1 MEIKNVP
8 DDDCATMAS
17 VDSTVNET
25 YNVNETG
32 KRFSHWLYL
41 AEWVALILLT
51 VQFAVRTLPDAW
63 KTLNTDFPNYF
74 VTASLVHERADT
86 SRVYEWV
93 WIERQKDHLQ
103 LDQRIIGMVPI
114 TPFSTLAVYPLT
126 SLPALTAKHWWSL
139 FNLGLLAATVVLI
152 RSMTGIAWGTGIAWR
167 RILLVVALNFAL
179 RLNFMYGQYYV
190 LLLFLLTL
198 ACYLYLRERRF
209 LSGVAIGIAAGLK
222 IFPVIF
228 LLYFLR
234 KRDWRAFAG
243 GAVAGLAAALV
254 SIATFGWELHRVY
267 LSQVLPASLRGEGL
281 DPFNLSAA
289 SLSSLLHRLFIYEP
303 QLNPHPAINVAWLF
317 AIFHPVLQMLVMAP
331 ALLLAERG
339 STDARRVRLEW
350 AAIVAASLAISTSP
364 GTYLFTL
371 LILPVCLMLEALP
384 QGRQYALKAVLAG
397 AYAVA
402 TFMSGAG
409 QGYEGWLALLA
420 VPRLHALLVLCVLA
434 YVLLVRQR
442 SLTISSRD
450 RVVWATA
457 LGALMIFSVVGNLR
471 HQRGLYEDYQHRVVA
486 PEGSYMTVH
495 PAAQGD
501 GVAFVSMRGDGYHSG
516 MDAKGA
522 ASFSPSSADDEL
534 AVTASER
541 ERWVERVGRESSL
554 VSSDAARPVIQR
566 AESPVVSPDGRWL
579 AYLRVE
585 RGCGRVWV
593 RALDEVAEVPVT
605 PAEMNVMEMSFV
617 PGGGMVFAASSSG
630 RPGLFMAGRDG
641 QIRSLGLTDARYPAV
656 SPDGQWLAYSQL
668 ERGSWHLWL
677 RDLRT
682 GSQQRISHAECNNM
696 EPAWADD
703 SKTLYY
709 ASDCGRAQWFSVI
722 CKRRVVP

>member
-1 MEIKNVP
+1 MEIKNARE
-8 DDDCATMAS
+8 DGRALALS
-17 VDSTVNET
+17 FDSTFSR
-25 YNVNETG
+25 TG
-32 KRFSHWLYL
+32 TQFSRWFYL

-51 VQFAVRTLPDAW
+51 AQFAMRTLPDAW

-74 VTASLVHERADT
+74 TTATLVRARADT

-126 SLPALTAKHWWSL
+126 RLPALTAKHWWNI
-139 FNLGLLAATVVLI
+139 FNLGLLAVMVMLI
-152 RSMTGIAWGTGIAWR
+152 RGMTGIPWR
-167 RILLVVALNFAL
+167 RILLVVVLNFAL

-198 ACYLYLRERRF
+198 ACYLYLRQRRF
-209 LSGVAIGIAAGLK
+209 LSGVMIGIAAGLK

-234 KRDWRAFAG
+234 KRDWRALAG
-243 GAVAGLAAALV
+243 GVLSGAIAALV
-254 SIATFGWELHRVY
+254 SIVVFGWELHRVY
-267 LSQVLPASLRGEGL
+267 LTQVLPASLRGEGL

-303 QLNPHPAINVAWLF
+303 QLNPHPAIHVAWLF

-350 AAIVAASLAISTSP
+350 AALVAASLAISTSP

-371 LILPVCLMLEALP
+371 LILPVCLMLEVLP
-384 QGRQYALKAVLAG
+384 QGKHYVFKAVLVG

-420 VPRLHALLVLCVLA
+420 VPRLHALMVLCVLA

-442 SLTISSRD
+442 SLPLVSRD
-450 RVVWATA
+450 QMIWTGA
-457 LGALMIFSVVGNLR
+457 LGVLMIVSIVGNLR
-471 HQRGLYEDYQHRVVA
+471 HQRGLYEDYQYRVVA

-495 PAAQGD
+495 PAVQGD
-501 GVAFVSMRGDGYHSG
+501 GVSFISMRGDGYHSG
-516 MDAKGA
+516 LDAKGA
-522 ASFSPSSADDEL
+522 VSFSPSSADDTL

-541 ERWVERVGRESSL
+541 ERWVERVGRESSV
-554 VSSDAARPVIQR
+554 VSNDAAGPVIER
-566 AESPVVSPDGRWL
+566 AESPVVSADGRRL
-579 AYLRVE
+579 AFLRVE
-585 RGCGRVWV
+585 RGRGRVWV
-593 RALDEVAEVPVT
+593 RALEAAEMPVT
-605 PAEMNVMEMSFV
+605 PMEMNVMEMSFL
-617 PGGGMVFAASSSG
+617 PGGGMVFAASVDG
-630 RPGLFMAGRDG
+630 PPGLFMAGQDG
-641 QIRSLGLTDARYPAV
+641 RVQPLGLTDARYPAV
-656 SPDGQWLAYSQL
+656 SPDGQWLAYSRM

-677 RDLRT
+677 RNLAT
-682 GSQQRISHAECNNM
+682 GTQQLITHAACNAM
-696 EPAWADD
+696 EPAWGSD

-722 CKRRVVP
+722 CMRRVVP

>member
-1 MEIKNVP
+1 MEIKNVS
-8 DDDCATMAS
+8 DDDCASRAS
-17 VDSTVNET
+17 VDSAVNE
-25 YNVNETG
+25 NR
-32 KRFSHWLYL
+32 KRVSRWLYL
-41 AEWVALILLT
+41 AEWVALVLLT
-51 VQFAVRTLPDAW
+51 VQFAVHTLPDAW

-74 VTASLVHERADT
+74 VTASLVRAHADT

-126 SLPALTAKHWWSL
+126 SLPALTAKHCWNI
-139 FNLGLLAATVVLI
+139 FNLGLLAATVMLI
-152 RSMTGIAWGTGIAWR
+152 RSMTGIAWR

-198 ACYLYLRERRF
+198 ACYLYLRQRRF

-267 LSQVLPASLRGEGL
+267 LAQVLQASLRGEGL
-281 DPFNLSAA
+281 DPYNLSAA

-371 LILPVCLMLEALP
+371 LIFPVCLMLEALP
-384 QGRQYALKAVLAG
+384 QGKHYVFKAVLAV

-402 TFMSGAG
+402 TYMSGAG

-442 SLTISSRD
+442 SFKLVTWD
-450 RVVWATA
+450 RVAWAGA

-471 HQRGLYEDYQHRVVA
+471 HQRGLYEDYRYRVVA

-501 GVAFVSMRGDGYHSG
+501 GVAFISMRGDGYHSG

-522 ASFSPSSADDEL
+522 VSFSPSSADDEL

-541 ERWVERVGRESSL
+541 ERWVERVGRESS
-554 VSSDAARPVIQR
+554 VISSDAARPVIER
-566 AESPVVSPDGRWL
+566 AESPVASSDGRWL

-585 RGCGRVWV
+585 QGRGRVWV
-593 RALDEVAEVPVT
+593 RALDEAAGTDVPAT

-617 PGGGMVFAASSSG
+617 PGGELVFAASSG
-630 RPGLFMAGRDG
+630 GPPGLFMVGRDG
-641 QIRSLGLTDARYPAV
+641 QVRPLGLTDARYPAV
-656 SPDGQWLAYSQL
+656 SPDGQWLAYSKL

-677 RDLRT
+677 RNLAT

-696 EPAWADD
+696 EPAWAAD

>member
-8 DDDCATMAS
+8 DDEFALTAS
-17 VDSTVNET
+17 VDSTVNE
-25 YNVNETG
+25 NR
-32 KRFSHWLYL
+32 KRFSRWFYV

-51 VQFAVRTLPDAW
+51 MQFAVSTLPDAW

-126 SLPALTAKHWWSL
+126 SLPALTAKHWWNL
-139 FNLGLLAATVVLI
+139 FNLGLLAATVMLI
-152 RSMTGIAWGTGIAWR
+152 RTMTGIAWR
-167 RILLVVALNFAL
+167 RILLVVSLNFAL

-198 ACYLYLRERRF
+198 ACYLYLQQRRF

-243 GAVAGLAAALV
+243 GAMSGLVAALV

-281 DPFNLSAA
+281 DPYNLSAA
-289 SLSSLLHRLFIYEP
+289 SLSSLLHGLFIYEP

-331 ALLLAERG
+331 ALLLAER
-339 STDARRVRLEW
+339 SNTDARRVRLEW

-371 LILPVCLMLEALP
+371 LILPVCLMLEVLP
-384 QGRQYALKAVLAG
+384 QGRQHALKAALAG

-409 QGYEGWLALLA
+409 QGYEGWLSLLA

-434 YVLLVRQR
+434 YVLLVRQQ
-442 SLTISSRD
+442 SLPFMSRD
-450 RVVWATA
+450 RVVWAAA

-471 HQRGLYEDYQHRVVA
+471 HQCGLYEDYQYRVVA

-501 GVAFVSMRGDGYHSG
+501 GVMFVSMRGDGYHSG
-516 MDAKGA
+516 LDAKGA
-522 ASFSPSSADDEL
+522 FSFSPGSADDEL
-534 AVTASER
+534 AVTASNR
-541 ERWVERVGRESSL
+541 ERWVEKVGRESS
-554 VSSDAARPVIQR
+554 VISSDAARPAIER
-566 AESPVVSPDGRWL
+566 AESPVASPDGRWL

-585 RGCGRVWV
+585 NGRGRVWV
-593 RALDEVAEVPVT
+593 RALDEAAAADAPATPV
-605 PAEMNVMEMSFV
+605 EMNVMEVSFM
-617 PGGGMVFAASSSG
+617 PGGGLVFAGSLG
-630 RPGLFMAGRDG
+630 GPPGLFMAARDG
-641 QIRSLGLTDARYPAV
+641 RVQPLGLTDARYPAV
-656 SPDGQWLAYSQL
+656 SRDGQWLAYSQL

-682 GSQQRISHAECNNM
+682 GSQQRISNAECNNM
-696 EPAWADD
+696 EPAWASD

>member
-1 MEIKNVP
+1 MEIKNVS
-8 DDDCATMAS
+8 DDDCASRAS
-17 VDSTVNET
+17 VDSAVNE
-25 YNVNETG
+25 NR
-32 KRFSHWLYL
+32 KRVSRWLYL
-41 AEWVALILLT
+41 AEWVALVLLT
-51 VQFAVRTLPDAW
+51 VQFAVHTLPDAW

-74 VTASLVHERADT
+74 VTASLVRAHADK

-126 SLPALTAKHWWSL
+126 SLPALTAKHCWNI
-139 FNLGLLAATVVLI
+139 FNLGLLAATVMLI
-152 RSMTGIAWGTGIAWR
+152 RSMTGIAWR

-198 ACYLYLRERRF
+198 ACYLYLRQRRF

-267 LSQVLPASLRGEGL
+267 LAQVLQASLRGEGL
-281 DPFNLSAA
+281 DPYNLSAA

-371 LILPVCLMLEALP
+371 LIFPVCLMLEALP
-384 QGRQYALKAVLAG
+384 QGKHYVFKAVLAV

-402 TFMSGAG
+402 TYMSGAG

-442 SLTISSRD
+442 SFKLVTWD
-450 RVVWATA
+450 RVAWAGA

-471 HQRGLYEDYQHRVVA
+471 HQRGLYEDYRYRVVA

-501 GVAFVSMRGDGYHSG
+501 GVAFISMRGDGYHSG

-522 ASFSPSSADDEL
+522 VSFSPSSADDEL

-541 ERWVERVGRESSL
+541 ERWVERVGRESS
-554 VSSDAARPVIQR
+554 VISSDAARPVIER
-566 AESPVVSPDGRWL
+566 AESPVASSDGRWL

-585 RGCGRVWV
+585 QGRGRVWV
-593 RALDEVAEVPVT
+593 RALDEAAGTDVPAT

-617 PGGGMVFAASSSG
+617 PGGELVFAASSG
-630 RPGLFMAGRDG
+630 GPPGLFMVGRDG
-641 QIRSLGLTDARYPAV
+641 QVRPLGLTDARYPAV
-656 SPDGQWLAYSQL
+656 SPDGQWLAYSKL

-677 RDLRT
+677 RNLAT

-696 EPAWADD
+696 EPAWAAD

>member
-1 MEIKNVP
+1 MEIKNVL
-8 DDDCATMAS
+8 DDDSAS
-17 VDSTVNET
+17 RASADSTIADSTSNEA
-25 YNVNETG
+25 G

-41 AEWVALILLT
+41 AEWVALVLLT

-74 VTASLVHERADT
+74 VTASLVHAHADT
-86 SRVYEWV
+86 SRIYEWV

-126 SLPALTAKHWWSL
+126 SLPALTAKHWWNI
-139 FNLGLLAATVVLI
+139 FNLGLLAATVMLI
-152 RSMTGIAWGTGIAWR
+152 RRMTGIAWR
-167 RILLVVALNFAL
+167 RILLVVMLNFAL
-179 RLNFMYGQYYV
+179 RLNFMDGQYYV
-190 LLLFLLTL
+190 LLLLLLTL
-198 ACYLYLRERRF
+198 ACYLYLRQRRF

-267 LSQVLPASLRGEGL
+267 LVQVLPASLRGEGL
-281 DPFNLSAA
+281 DPYNLSAA
-289 SLSSLLHRLFIYEP
+289 SLSSLLHRLFVYEP

-350 AAIVAASLAISTSP
+350 AAIVTASLAISTSP

-371 LILPVCLMLEALP
+371 LILPVCLMLEVLP
-384 QGRQYALKAVLAG
+384 RGKHYVFKAVLVG

-442 SLTISSRD
+442 SLTILSRD
-450 RVVWATA
+450 RMAWAAA

-471 HQRGLYEDYQHRVVA
+471 HQRGLYDDYQYRVVA

-495 PAAQGD
+495 PAAQGG

-516 MDAKGA
+516 MDSKGA
-522 ASFSPSSADDEL
+522 FTFSPGSADDEL

-541 ERWVERVGRESSL
+541 ERWVERVGRESS
-554 VSSDAARPVIQR
+554 VISGDAARPVIQR
-566 AESPVVSPDGRWL
+566 AESPVMSSDGRWL

-585 RGCGRVWV
+585 QGRGRVWV
-593 RALDEVAEVPVT
+593 RALHEAAAPDAPAT
-605 PAEMNVMEMSFV
+605 PAEMNVMEMSFA
-617 PGGGMVFAASSSG
+617 PGGGMVFAASSGG

-641 QIRSLGLTDARYPAV
+641 QIRALGLTDARYPAV
-656 SPDGQWLAYSQL
+656 SPDGQWLTYSQL

-677 RDLRT
+677 RDLKT
-682 GSQQRISHAECNNM
+682 GSQQRVSHAECNNM
-696 EPAWADD
+696 EPAWAGD

-722 CKRRVVP
+722 CRRRVVP

>member
-8 DDDCATMAS
+8 DDDCASRPS
-17 VDSTVNET
+17 VDSTG
-25 YNVNETG
+25 NETG
-32 KRFSHWLYL
+32 KRFSRWLYL
-41 AEWVALILLT
+41 VEWVALVLLT

-74 VTASLVHERADT
+74 VTASLVHAHADT
-86 SRVYEWV
+86 SRVCEWV

-126 SLPALTAKHWWSL
+126 SMPALTAKHWWNL
-139 FNLGLLAATVVLI
+139 FNLGLLAATVMLI
-152 RSMTGIAWGTGIAWR
+152 RAMTGIAWR

-198 ACYLYLRERRF
+198 ACYLYLRQRRF

-243 GAVAGLAAALV
+243 GAVSGLAAALV

-267 LSQVLPASLRGEGL
+267 LAQVLPASLRGEGL

-303 QLNPHPAINVAWLF
+303 QLNPHPAINTAWLF

-339 STDARRVRLEW
+339 SMDARRVRLEW

-371 LILPVCLMLEALP
+371 LIFPVCLMLEALP
-384 QGRQYALKAVLAG
+384 QGKHFVIKAVLAG

-442 SLTISSRD
+442 SLPFLSRD
-450 RVVWATA
+450 RVVWAGA
-457 LGALMIFSVVGNLR
+457 LGGLMIFSVVGNLR
-471 HQRGLYEDYQHRVVA
+471 HQRGLYEDYRYRVVA

-495 PAAQGD
+495 PAVQGD
-501 GVAFVSMRGDGYHSG
+501 GVAFVSFVSMRGDGYHSG
-516 MDAKGA
+516 VDAKGA
-522 ASFSPSSADDEL
+522 VSFSSSSADDEL

-541 ERWVERVGRESSL
+541 ERWVERVGRESM
-554 VSSDAARPVIQR
+554 VISSDAARPVIQR
-566 AESPVVSPDGRWL
+566 AESPVMSPDGRWL

-585 RGCGRVWV
+585 EGRGRVWV
-593 RALDEVAEVPVT
+593 RALDEAAAPDAPATPV
-605 PAEMNVMEMSFV
+605 EMNVMEMSFV
-617 PGGGMVFAASSSG
+617 PEGAMVFAASLGG

-641 QIRSLGLTDARYPAV
+641 RVQSLGLTDARYPAV
-656 SPDGQWLAYSQL
+656 SRDGRWLAYSQL

-696 EPAWADD
+696 EPAWAGD

-722 CKRRVVP
+722 CRRRVVP